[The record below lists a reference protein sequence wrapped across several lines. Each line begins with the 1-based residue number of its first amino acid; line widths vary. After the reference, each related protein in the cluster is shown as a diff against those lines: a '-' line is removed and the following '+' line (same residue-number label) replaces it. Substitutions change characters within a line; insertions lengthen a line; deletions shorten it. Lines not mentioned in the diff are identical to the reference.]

1 MAIQVFTSNCKYVSA
16 TEIDVTKMNDNAPIN
31 NGDLI
36 IVIGW
41 RASSTIPDLVT
52 SGYNSLFG
60 GTVYRTPN
68 GKNVSIRM
76 WWKIKQELDTTIS
89 HSNLSGSSPSGQYL
103 GYVVRGVDQANPFDI
118 TPNATN
124 HVISGGNGSAFNPPA
139 MTPVT
144 PGAAVLYWAH
154 DWSSSGTS
162 TLSWNSPAAQGNMI
176 NSGINT
182 PKLYHRFGYFTNWS
196 SGAVDGTLSG
206 GFKDGW
212 IIPAL
217 AIKPATDVGRV
228 KVWDGSA
235 HVAKPVKY
243 WNGSAWVTKP
253 VKIWDGSAW
262 VTTSY

>member
-1 MAIQVFTSNCKYVSA
+1 MAITVFSSYTSG
-16 TEIDVTKMNDNAPIN
+16 DLTKLVDNTPIN
-31 NGDLI
+31 TGDLI
-36 IVIGW
+36 IAIGW
-41 RASSTIPDLVT
+41 RAASTITALT
-52 SGYNSLFG
+52 ASGWNELFG

-68 GKNVSIRM
+68 SKNVSIRM
-76 WWKIKQELDTTIS
+76 YWKIREEGETSVALP
-89 HSNLSGSSPSGQYL
+89 NMSGLSPSGGYL
-103 GYVVRGVDQANPFDI
+103 AYCVRGADQSNPFDI

-124 HVISGGNGSAFNPPA
+124 HVISGGNGSAFNPAA

-154 DWSSSGTS
+154 DWSASGTS
-162 TLSWNSPAAQGNMI
+162 TLSWNSPATQGNMI
-176 NSGINT
+176 NSGTNT
-182 PKLYHRFGYFTNWS
+182 PKLYHRFGYFTGWS

-217 AIKPATDVGRV
+217 AIKPSSDVGRV

-235 HVAKPVKY
+235 HVAKPVKI

-253 VKIWDGSAW
+253 VKVWNGSAW
-262 VTTSY
+262 VTTTY